1 MGTPKKETFEHVSED
16 PVRKVTR
23 SMASK
28 WVPEILDQFK
38 GQGHDQG
45 QESCEGHDQGQE
57 CYPSLP
63 SPTHESND
71 RNAMKRNARN
81 AEDPKKEN
89 KKLIIK
95 KPRLDPIL
103 EDDKTVCLKINN
115 CNY

>member
-16 PVRKVTR
+16 PDRKVAR
-23 SMASK
+23 FMASK
-28 WVPEILDQFK
+28 WVPEPLDQSK
-38 GQGHDQG
+38 GEGHDQG

-63 SPTHESND
+63 SPTHD

-95 KPRLDPIL
+95 KPRLDPM
-103 EDDKTVCLKINN
+103 DDKTVCLKINN